1 VGSTPTRGTVMR
13 SLDVLSPAQIFIKA
27 EPYTSG
33 MLKSAKFKIA
43 LLLALISSI
52 LYPTIASAAPLAPG
66 FESVTLGLITD
77 NDFAAWM
84 GDDKNVTRLFWQND
98 VSWYDQVAAM
108 SNQDV
113 VPQIGETYIYV
124 LAMGGDNYTGIGGGP
139 GVGGQ
144 EDWAGAIN
152 GKSLLTYPGAQV
164 AIGRT
169 TTDTRDIRLDGYL
182 LLNNYL
188 NNWYSSAGS
197 IAWGTYSPTLGEVRS
212 GLENA
217 IWSPATES
225 NHPAIANP
233 RTNCT
238 VSCNA
243 ARGTGFNGKGWDFPD
258 GSAVVFRFPL
268 SAAQLPVSATNSQV
282 IVDWNA
288 PLGGETPVD
297 YLVDYKES
305 SESDSAYKSFS
316 VVAHPATVETVT
328 GLTNGT
334 PYTFRVA
341 ARNAN
346 GVGTYSV
353 SRSVTPVGPPTQ
365 PQNLSYTA
373 LDSGVSVKFTTPEN
387 SGGFSIANYEYSTNN
402 GSSWTALSPPS
413 DSDSMTISG
422 LTNSTAYQIKLRA
435 VTPYGAG
442 AASST
447 LTVTPGVTVYRSVTY
462 SSGTL
467 DSVSGMPSGAT
478 YTEAQTF
485 TVAAAPTRANFRFMG
500 WSDGTSTYQPGAIY
514 TVTKANINL
523 TAQWRQS
530 SLAGTSNSDIARVL
544 TWNIVGSEAVDA
556 TVSSDSGSSSVRVV
570 IPSNS
575 FDPGTEIIFWRL
587 TNQNLSKSTINNSY
601 DYLVNFAVS
610 WSIGDDVSAAKRVLT
625 SRSPIQITVKNDL
638 IKKDATAWMIIG
650 GVATS
655 LGAAEKDGEIKVS
668 IMEDPIITLANVSVG
683 KSPSVSNEAALEA
696 ARIAREKAILDAR
709 AEILRFIKEGKD
721 INLKQLNAAEI
732 FGATEKS
739 ISEINLE
746 IKKFSDKEK
755 TQISSVE
762 KLVFKFA
769 TVDKVARGEYVYFKD
784 LQTVGLISSTSL
796 YKTSIAISLR
806 KAATAQIDTFEKIQD
821 FVTAVEKKFADRKTA
836 LLDLI
841 SRVKASRIL

>member
-1 VGSTPTRGTVMR
+1 MPKPTRMR
-13 SLDVLSPAQIFIKA
+13 
-27 EPYTSG
+27 
-33 MLKSAKFKIA
+33 IA
-43 LLLALISSI
+43 LVLVLLFSFFS
-52 LYPTIASAAPLAPG
+52 PTSAHAAPLAPG

-84 GDDKNVTRLFWQND
+84 GDDRNVTRLFWQND
-98 VSWYDQVAAM
+98 VSWYAQVDAM

-124 LAMGGDNYTGIGGGP
+124 LAMGGNGYTGQAGGP

-152 GKSLLTYPGAQV
+152 GKSLLTYTGAQV

-169 TTDTRDIRLDGYL
+169 TTDARDIRLDGYL

-188 NNWYSSAGS
+188 ANWSSSAGYIS
-197 IAWGTYSPTLGEVRS
+197 GGTYSPTLSEVRS

-233 RTNCT
+233 RTDCT

-243 ARGTGFNGKGWDFPD
+243 ARGAGFNGKGWDFPD
-258 GSAVVFRFPL
+258 GSAVVFRYPL

-282 IVDWNA
+282 VVDWNA
-288 PLGGETPVD
+288 PTGGETPVD

-316 VVAHPATVETVT
+316 VVSHPTTVETVT

-341 ARNAN
+341 GRNAN

-353 SRSVTPVGPPTQ
+353 SRSVTPVGSSTRPL
-365 PQNLSYTA
+365 NLSYTA
-373 LDSGVSVKFTTPEN
+373 LNNAVLVKFTTPEN
-387 SGGFSIANYEYSTNN
+387 SGGFAIANYEYSTND

-413 DSDSMTISG
+413 VSDSITISG
-422 LTNSTAYQIKLRA
+422 LTNATTYQIKLRA
-435 VTPYGAG
+435 VTPHSSG
-442 AASST
+442 AAST
-447 LTVTPGVTVYRSVTY
+447 ALAVVPGVTVYRAATY
-462 SSGTL
+462 STGTL
-467 DSVSGMPSGAT
+467 DSVSGMPSGGT
-478 YTEAQTF
+478 FTEGQTF
-485 TVAAAPTRANFRFMG
+485 AVGAAPTRSNFRFMG
-500 WSDGTSTYQPGAIY
+500 WSDGTSTYQPGATY
-514 TVTKANINL
+514 TVAQSNVNL

-530 SLAGTSNSDIARVL
+530 SLAGTTNSDIARVL

-575 FDPGTEIIFWRL
+575 FDAGTEIVFWRL
-587 TNQNLSKSTINNSY
+587 TNQNLSKSTINSSY
-601 DYLVNFAVS
+601 DFLVNFGIS

-625 SRSPIQITVKNDL
+625 ARSPIQITVKNNS
-638 IKKDATAWMIIG
+638 IEKGATAWMILG

-655 LGAAEKDGEIKVS
+655 LGSATQNGEISVS
-668 IMEDPIITLANVSVG
+668 ITEDPIITLANVSVSSG
-683 KSPSVSNEAALEA
+683 DSKDNSLEA
-696 ARIAREKAILDAR
+696 ARIAREKAVADAR
-709 AEILRFIKEGKD
+709 AEILRTIKEGKA
-721 INLKQLNAAEI
+721 ITLKQFNAAEI

-739 ISEINLE
+739 ILQINVE
-746 IKKFSDKEK
+746 IKNLSQKEK
-755 TQISSVE
+755 EVITSVE
-762 KLVFKFA
+762 KIVFKFK
-769 TVDKVARGEYVYFKD
+769 TIDRVARGERVYFSD
-784 LQTVGLISSTSL
+784 LQTIGLIKPDSRHKSS
-796 YKTSIAISLR
+796 ISVALG
-806 KAATAQIDTFEKIQD
+806 KAATAQVDTFEKIEA
-821 FVTAVEKKFADRKTA
+821 FVASVEKKFSDRKSGLVA
-836 LLDLI
+836 LIARIKDLI
-841 SRVKASRIL
+841 K

>member
-1 VGSTPTRGTVMR
+1 
-13 SLDVLSPAQIFIKA
+13 
-27 EPYTSG
+27 
-33 MLKSAKFKIA
+33 MLKRARFKIA
-43 LLLALISSI
+43 LALALFGSI
-52 LYPTIASAAPLAPG
+52 VVPTSAQAAPLAPG

-84 GDDKNVTRLFWQND
+84 GDDKNVTRLFWQNN

-113 VPQIGETYIYV
+113 VPQIGETYIYI

-164 AIGRT
+164 AIGRS
-169 TTDTRDIRLDGYL
+169 TTDARDIRLDGYL

-188 NNWYSSAGS
+188 ANWSSSAGA
-197 IAWGTYSPTLGEVRS
+197 IAWGSYSPTLADVRS
-212 GLENA
+212 GLSNA

-282 IVDWNA
+282 VVDWNA
-288 PLGGETPVD
+288 PTGGEAPVD

-305 SESDSAYKSFS
+305 SESDTAYKSFS
-316 VVAHPATVETVT
+316 VVAHPTTMETVT

-341 ARNAN
+341 GRNAN
-346 GVGTYSV
+346 GIGTYSV

-365 PQNLSYTA
+365 PSNLSYTA
-373 LDSGVSVKFTTPEN
+373 LDNAVSVKFTTPDN
-387 SGGFSIANYEYSTNN
+387 NGGFSIANYEYSTNN

-413 DSDSMTISG
+413 VSDSMTISG
-422 LTNSTAYQIKLRA
+422 LTNATTYQIKLRA
-435 VTPYGAG
+435 VTPYGSG
-442 AASST
+442 AASSA
-447 LTVTPGVTVYRSVTY
+447 LAVTPGVTVYRSATY

-467 DSVSGMPSGAT
+467 DTVSGMPSGAT
-478 YTEAQTF
+478 YTEGQTF
-485 TVAAAPTRANFRFMG
+485 SVAAAPTRVNFRFMG
-500 WSDGTSTYQPGAIY
+500 WSDGSSTYQPGATY
-514 TVTKANINL
+514 TVAKANVNL

-530 SLAGTSNSDIARVL
+530 SLAGTTSADIARVL

-556 TVSSDSGSSSVRVV
+556 TVSSDSGNSSVRVV

-587 TNQNLSKSTINNSY
+587 TNQNLSKATINNSY
-601 DYLVNFAVS
+601 DYLINFAIS
-610 WSIGDDVSAAKRVLT
+610 WSIGDDVSAAKRVL
-625 SRSPIQITVKNDL
+625 SARSPIQITVKNL
-638 IKKDATAWMIIG
+638 SIEKGATAWMILG

-655 LGAAEKDGEIKVS
+655 LGAATQDGEISVS
-668 IMEDPIITLANVSVG
+668 ITEDPIITLANVSG
-683 KSPSVSNEAALEA
+683 PNPPSGDSATEA
-696 ARIAREKAILDAR
+696 ARKARQAAIDDAR
-709 AEILRFIKEGKD
+709 KEILRLIKLGKP
-721 INLKQLNAAEI
+721 ISLNLLNRAEI
-732 FGATEKS
+732 FGGTDKS
-739 ISEINLE
+739 ISLIN
-746 IKKFSDKEK
+746 SDITQLSNAAKEN
-755 TQISSVE
+755 ISSVE
-762 KLVFKFA
+762 KIVFKFF
-769 TVDKVARGEYVYFKD
+769 TIDRVSRGERVYLPD
-784 LQTVGLISSTSL
+784 LQYAGLVKPESIHKNSISAALRRAALSQVSTFEGIQSYIVEVEKIL
-796 YKTSIAISLR
+796 DDR
-806 KAATAQIDTFEKIQD
+806 KAAVLAAHARIK
-821 FVTAVEKKFADRKTA
+821 A
-836 LLDLI
+836 LLARWI
-841 SRVKASRIL
+841 SR

>member
-1 VGSTPTRGTVMR
+1 MPKSVRMR
-13 SLDVLSPAQIFIKA
+13 
-27 EPYTSG
+27 
-33 MLKSAKFKIA
+33 IA
-43 LLLALISSI
+43 LVLVLLFSFFS
-52 LYPTIASAAPLAPG
+52 PTSAHAAPLAPG

-84 GDDKNVTRLFWQND
+84 GDDRNVTRLFWQND
-98 VSWYDQVAAM
+98 VSWYAQVDAM

-124 LAMGGDNYTGIGGGP
+124 LAMGGNGYTGQAGGP

-152 GKSLLTYPGAQV
+152 GKSLLTYTGAQV

-169 TTDTRDIRLDGYL
+169 TTDARDIQLDGYL

-188 NNWYSSAGS
+188 ANWSSSTGYIS
-197 IAWGTYSPTLGEVRS
+197 GGTYSPTLSEVRS

-233 RTNCT
+233 RTDCT

-243 ARGTGFNGKGWDFPD
+243 ARGAGFNGKGWDFPD
-258 GSAVVFRFPL
+258 GSAVVFRYPL

-282 IVDWNA
+282 VVDWNA
-288 PLGGETPVD
+288 PTGGETPVD

-316 VVAHPATVETVT
+316 VVSHPTTVETVT

-341 ARNAN
+341 GRNAN

-353 SRSVTPVGPPTQ
+353 SRSVTPVGSSTRPL
-365 PQNLSYTA
+365 NLSYTA
-373 LDSGVSVKFTTPEN
+373 LNSGVSVKFTTPEN
-387 SGGFSIANYEYSTNN
+387 SGGFAIANYEYSTND

-413 DSDSMTISG
+413 VSDSITISG
-422 LTNSTAYQIKLRA
+422 LTNATTYQIKLRA
-435 VTPYGAG
+435 VTPHSSG
-442 AASST
+442 AAST
-447 LTVTPGVTVYRSVTY
+447 ALAVVPGVTVYRAATY
-462 SSGTL
+462 STGTL
-467 DSVSGMPSGAT
+467 DSVSGMPSGGT
-478 YTEAQTF
+478 FTEGQTF
-485 TVAAAPTRANFRFMG
+485 AVGAAPTRSNFRFMG
-500 WSDGTSTYQPGAIY
+500 WSDGTSTYQPGATY
-514 TVTKANINL
+514 TVAQSNVNL

-530 SLAGTSNSDIARVL
+530 SLAGTTNSDIARVL

-575 FDPGTEIIFWRL
+575 FDAGTEIVFWRL
-587 TNQNLSKSTINNSY
+587 TNQNLSKSTINSSY
-601 DYLVNFAVS
+601 DFLVNFGIS

-625 SRSPIQITVKNDL
+625 ARSPIQITVKNNS
-638 IKKDATAWMIIG
+638 IEKGATAWMILG

-655 LGAAEKDGEIKVS
+655 LGSATQNGEISVS
-668 IMEDPIITLANVSVG
+668 ITEDPIITLANVSVSSG
-683 KSPSVSNEAALEA
+683 DSKDNSLEA
-696 ARIAREKAILDAR
+696 ARIAREKAVADAR
-709 AEILRFIKEGKD
+709 AEILRTIKEGKA
-721 INLKQLNAAEI
+721 ITLKQFNAAEI

-739 ISEINLE
+739 ILQINVE
-746 IKKFSDKEK
+746 IKNLSQKEK
-755 TQISSVE
+755 EVITSVE
-762 KLVFKFA
+762 KIVFKFK
-769 TVDKVARGEYVYFKD
+769 TIDRVARGERVYFSD
-784 LQTVGLISSTSL
+784 LQTIGLIKPDSRHKSS
-796 YKTSIAISLR
+796 ISVALG
-806 KAATAQIDTFEKIQD
+806 KAATAQVDTFEKIEA
-821 FVTAVEKKFADRKTA
+821 FVASVEKKFSDRKSGLVA
-836 LLDLI
+836 LIARIKDLI
-841 SRVKASRIL
+841 K

>member
-1 VGSTPTRGTVMR
+1 
-13 SLDVLSPAQIFIKA
+13 
-27 EPYTSG
+27 
-33 MLKSAKFKIA
+33 MLKPAKLKIA
-43 LLLALISSI
+43 LVFALLFSI
-52 LYPTIASAAPLAPG
+52 LTPSSASAAPLAPG

-77 NDFAAWM
+77 NDFASWM
-84 GDDKNVTRLFWQND
+84 GDDKNVTRLFWQNN
-98 VSWYDQVAAM
+98 VSWYSQVAAM

-169 TTDTRDIRLDGYL
+169 TTDARDIKLDGYL

-188 NNWYSSAGS
+188 ANWYSSAGS
-197 IAWGTYSPTLGEVRS
+197 IAGGTYSPTLSEVRN

-268 SAAQLPVSATNSQV
+268 SAAQLPVSASNGQV
-282 IVDWNA
+282 VVDWQA

-305 SESDSAYKSFS
+305 SESDSAYKSYS
-316 VVAHPATVETVT
+316 VVSHPSTIETVT

-365 PQNLSYTA
+365 PLNLSYTA
-373 LDSGVSVKFTTPEN
+373 LDSAISVKFKAPEN

-402 GSSWTALSPPS
+402 GTSWTALSPPS
-413 DSDSMTISG
+413 VSDSITING
-422 LTNSTAYQIKLRA
+422 LTNTNTYQIKLRA
-435 VTPYGAG
+435 VTPYSAG
-442 AASST
+442 AASSA
-447 LTVTPGVTVYRSVTY
+447 LAAIPGVTVYRSASY
-462 SSGTL
+462 AAGTL
-467 DSVSGMPSGAT
+467 DSVSGMPSGGT

-485 TVAAAPTRANFRFMG
+485 LVGAAPTRTNFRFMG
-500 WSDGTSTYQPGAIY
+500 WSDGTDTYQPGATY
-514 TVTKANINL
+514 TVAKANVNL

-530 SLAGTSNSDIARVL
+530 SLAGTSNTDIARVL
-544 TWNIVGSEAVDA
+544 TWNITGSEAVDS
-556 TVSSDSGSSSVRVV
+556 TVSSDSGNSSVRVV
-570 IPSNS
+570 IPSNA
-575 FDPGTEIIFWRL
+575 FDVGTEIIFWRL
-587 TNQNLSKSTINNSY
+587 TNQNLSKSTINTAY
-601 DYLVNFAVS
+601 DYLVNFAIS
-610 WSIGDDVSAAKRVLT
+610 WSLGDDVSSAKRVLT
-625 SRSPIQITVKNDL
+625 ARSPIQITVKNDS

-655 LGAAEKDGEIKVS
+655 LGAATQDGEIRVS
-668 IMEDPIITLANVSVG
+668 ITEDPIITLANVSVG

-721 INLKQLNAAEI
+721 ISLKHLNAAEI

-746 IKKFSDKEK
+746 IRKLSDKEK
-755 TQISSVE
+755 TQIFSVE

-784 LQTVGLISSTSL
+784 LQTIGLIGLTSL
-796 YKTSIAISLR
+796 YKTSITMSLR
-806 KAATAQIDTFEKIQD
+806 KAATAQIDTYEKIQD
-821 FVTAVEKKFADRKTA
+821 FVASVEKKFADRKSA
-836 LLDLI
+836 LSDLI
-841 SRVKASRIL
+841 SRIKGLRII